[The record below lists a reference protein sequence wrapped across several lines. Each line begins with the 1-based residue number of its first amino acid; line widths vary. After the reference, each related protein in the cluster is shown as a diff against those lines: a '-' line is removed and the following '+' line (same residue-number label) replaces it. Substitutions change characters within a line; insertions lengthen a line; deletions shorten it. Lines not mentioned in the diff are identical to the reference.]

1 LIGPNGAGKPTLF
14 NLLSNFIRLD
24 QEEIIFDDSSIHPLS
39 SYKIALEGCVRTF
52 PLLRILS
59 QLTVLEN
66 MLLTTQK
73 QTKENLIQVWL
84 QQK

>member
-39 SYKIALEGCVRTF
+39 PYKIALEGCVRTF
-52 PLLRILS
+52 PLPRILS

-66 MLLTTQK
+66 MLLATQK